1 MPDNSLLIV
10 IAVTVALIIGFLVL
24 RALSGGAKTEATEQP
39 EAAAPDSP
47 APTPDA
53 PQTAEDIA
61 ESADNRDPVQ
71 APAAE
76 TSDPDALTQIK
87 GLGPKKAA
95 TLNDRGVTRFAQI
108 AAWSDADIAALEAD
122 IGPIADR
129 IARDRWVEQ
138 AGLLATGDIA
148 GFEAKFGKLG

>member
-24 RALSGGAKTEATEQP
+24 RAVSGAAKTETTEQSEP
-39 EAAAPDSP
+39 AAPVAPQPAEELVESADTPGPAP
-47 APTPDA
+47 APTA
-53 PQTAEDIA
+53 DIG
-61 ESADNRDPVQ
+61 
-71 APAAE
+71 
-76 TSDPDALTQIK
+76 DPDTLTQIK

-95 TLNDRGVTRFAQI
+95 KLYAIGIIHFAQI

-122 IGPIADR
+122 LGPVADR

-138 AGLLATGDIA
+138 AGLLAAGDIA

>member
-10 IAVTVALIIGFLVL
+10 IAVTVVLIVGFLVL
-24 RALSGGAKTEATEQP
+24 RAVSGRAKPDAIEQP
-39 EAAAPDSP
+39 EPAESDSP
-47 APTPDA
+47 APVA
-53 PQTAEDIA
+53 PQSAEDA
-61 ESADNRDPVQ
+61 VESADEPEPAP

-76 TSDPDALTQIK
+76 TGDPDTLTQIK

-95 TLNDRGVTRFAQI
+95 KLNAIGIIQFAQI
-108 AAWSDADIAALEAD
+108 AAWSDTDIAALEAD
-122 IGPIADR
+122 LGPIADR

-138 AGLLATGDIA
+138 AGLLAAGDIA